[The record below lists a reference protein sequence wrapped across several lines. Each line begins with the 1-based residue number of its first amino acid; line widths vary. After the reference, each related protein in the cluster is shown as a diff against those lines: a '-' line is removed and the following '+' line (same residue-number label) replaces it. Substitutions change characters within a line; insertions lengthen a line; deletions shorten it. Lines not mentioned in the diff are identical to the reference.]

1 MLIVF
6 KNFLI
11 KWRLYNLFRYSWLA
25 GIFYRIFRPGK
36 RKELIR
42 EIHFYHSFL
51 PPCQLIFDIGAND
64 GHKTLAF
71 AALSEKVI
79 ACEPDP
85 HCLEILNIRFRNK
98 KKVLIEPLALTNF
111 KGTAN
116 FYVHRPGSALN
127 TINPGFKTI
136 LETDEKKRWKEPVQY
151 SGSMI
156 QVNTTTLNDLIS
168 KHGIPQF
175 IKIDV
180 EGNELKV
187 LKGLSHSIPYISFEL
202 LLPEFLNQALEAMQ
216 LLLALDERTRFN
228 YSVDEKLV
236 LKDFIPYDKCKEI
249 LHGLSIYH
257 LEIIAAT
264 VPLANRVMIG

>member
-1 MLIVF
+1 MVF

-11 KWRLYNLFRYSWLA
+11 KQGLYNQVRYSRLA
-25 GIFYRIFRPGK
+25 GIFDRIFRPEK

-42 EIHFYHSFL
+42 EIRFYRSFL
-51 PPCQLIFDIGAND
+51 PQCQIIFDIGAND

-85 HCLEILNIRFRNK
+85 HCLEILNIRFSNK
-98 KKVLIEPLALTNF
+98 KNVLIEPLALTDI

-116 FYVHRPGSALN
+116 FYLHQPGSALN

-136 LETDEKKRWKEPVQY
+136 LETDEKKRWKERVQY
-151 SGSMI
+151 SGSVI
-156 QVNTTTLNDLIS
+156 QVNTTTLNDLIL

-202 LLPEFLNQALEAMQ
+202 LLPEFLGQTLEAMQ

-236 LKDFIPYDKCKEI
+236 LKDFIPYDQCKEI
-249 LHGLSIYH
+249 LQRLSIYH

-264 VPLANRVMIG
+264 EPPANRAMIN